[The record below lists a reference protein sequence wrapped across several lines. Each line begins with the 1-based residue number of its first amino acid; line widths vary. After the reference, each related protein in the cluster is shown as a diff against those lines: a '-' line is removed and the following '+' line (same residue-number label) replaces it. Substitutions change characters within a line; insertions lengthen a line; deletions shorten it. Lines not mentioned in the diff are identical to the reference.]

1 MEYKLWQL
9 CCDIID
15 IAYKDVDENI
25 KKKYKHV
32 FFEVSNKEMS
42 TFHGDYSWKDK
53 KIRIFNLSR
62 DNESTLC
69 TSLPELAHHI
79 DHVNRGQSDHSKEFY
94 EVYKQL
100 IKAALE
106 MSLIT
111 KVQILSLKRDA
122 SDTNKVKKIVDE
134 LEINTIETYK
144 KDRYVIKVNN
154 CFSIKNQLKN
164 MQYKWNGLSKV
175 WEKEVNKLELDNEKE
190 QVEQLIDSDNVEIV
204 EANKITFD
212 CFSNILVLESYDYKD
227 ELKKKGYHYDS
238 TQRGWIKKFNN
249 KEIEEEVNY
258 LNKMGLKKV
267 YIKN

>member
-1 MEYKLWQL
+1 
-9 CCDIID
+9 
-15 IAYKDVDENI
+15 
-25 KKKYKHV
+25 
-32 FFEVSNKEMS
+32 
-42 TFHGDYSWKDK
+42 
-53 KIRIFNLSR
+53 
-62 DNESTLC
+62 
-69 TSLPELAHHI
+69 
-79 DHVNRGQSDHSKEFY
+79 
-94 EVYKQL
+94 
-100 IKAALE
+100 

-238 TQRGWIKKFNN
+238 TQMGWIKKFNN